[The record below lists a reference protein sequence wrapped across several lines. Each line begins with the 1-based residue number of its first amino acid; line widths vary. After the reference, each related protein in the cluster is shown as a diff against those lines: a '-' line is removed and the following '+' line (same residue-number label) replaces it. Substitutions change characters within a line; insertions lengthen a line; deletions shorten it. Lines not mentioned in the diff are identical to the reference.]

1 MHSLCLRALATS
13 NALWR
18 DLAVAEGEGGSS
30 SMVDPAMTFPV
41 TAIPHDGA
49 EQDTFQ

>member
-1 MHSLCLRALATS
+1 
-13 NALWR
+13 
-18 DLAVAEGEGGSS
+18 
-30 SMVDPAMTFPV
+30 MVDPAMTFPV